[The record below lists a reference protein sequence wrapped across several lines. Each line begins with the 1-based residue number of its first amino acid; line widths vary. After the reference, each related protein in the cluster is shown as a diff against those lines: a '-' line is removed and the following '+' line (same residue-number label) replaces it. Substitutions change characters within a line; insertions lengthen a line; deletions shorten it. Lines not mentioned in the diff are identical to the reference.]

1 MSMAFTTRLARLR
14 LDHLVYCVPGTLD
27 DAIDRF
33 AKKTGVRP
41 ALGGQHNGLGTHNAL
56 VALGNGAYFEILA
69 RDPAQPTPARTWMG
83 IEQLCDKPMMTAWAV
98 APAGVDRS
106 LPPKKRA
113 PPTTPS
119 SPSKM
124 QSFLNELRTEVKTG
138 RGDKPLDR
146 AALRTALDAD
156 VAAAGTAAMEATVA
170 SACAAGYDPGKPLPF
185 SRLKPDGSTLSWTLA
200 YNHFTAPLPGDGLVP
215 FLIDWHSPTPADT
228 APSGFELVGL
238 RAEHPDPK
246 SVAPMLLAIGIEP
259 EDLQL
264 VEGPRSRLV
273 ATLKT
278 PKGTFDF

>member
-1 MSMAFTTRLARLR
+1 
-14 LDHLVYCVPGTLD
+14 
-27 DAIDRF
+27 
-33 AKKTGVRP
+33 
-41 ALGGQHNGLGTHNAL
+41 
-56 VALGNGAYFEILA
+56 
-69 RDPAQPTPARTWMG
+69 MG
-83 IEQLCDKPMMTAWAV
+83 IEQLRDEPMMTAWAV
-98 APAGVDRS
+98 APAGVDGRS
-106 LPPKKRA
+106 LSPPKKRA
-113 PPTTPS
+113 PPTTSPTPS

-138 RGDKPLDR
+138 RGDTPLDR

-156 VAAAGTAAMEATVA
+156 VAAAGTSSMEVTVA
-170 SACAAGYDPGKPLPF
+170 SARAAGYDPGKPLPF

-238 RAEHPDPK
+238 RAEHPDPE